1 MSEDTVFIPKDS
13 MTELERE
20 REREREREWIRIKI
34 FFY

>member
-20 REREREREWIRIKI
+20 REREREWIRIKI

>member
-20 REREREREWIRIKI
+20 REREWIRIKI

>member
-20 REREREREWIRIKI
+20 RERERERMDKD
-34 FFY
+34 

>member
-20 REREREREWIRIKI
+20 RERERERQNG
-34 FFY
+34 